1 MMSIPKYILFDV
13 ENVLF
18 PATELY
24 LDSLKIVLAKS
35 TNGKY
40 ILKTD
45 ALMASEFGTMSYS
58 DVFDF
63 LHTGTGFARF
73 TSDQKAVLANRLFVQ
88 TEYLIQHSDLI
99 KTRNESLELFRW
111 LTDSGFKLAI
121 CTNLPQ
127 SILMNYLVAVGYEP
141 FFEVIVAP
149 DKFEK
154 TESFILWPKPSIE
167 LYRKTMNMLSANEE
181 DILTIEGTSSGIAAA
196 KIAKIRF
203 IATNSPNQINL
214 VNIKEAFIKMGVI
227 TEQ

>member
-1 MMSIPKYILFDV
+1 MSIPKYILFDV

-40 ILKTD
+40 ILKSD

-58 DVFDF
+58 DVYDF
-63 LHTGTGFARF
+63 LHNATGFSRF
-73 TSDQKAVLANRLFVQ
+73 TSDQKAILANRLYVQ
-88 TEYLIQHSDLI
+88 TEYLIQHSNLI

>member
-1 MMSIPKYILFDV
+1 MSIPKYILFDV

-127 SILMNYLVAVGYEP
+127 SILRLEWRQQRRV
-141 FFEVIVAP
+141 
-149 DKFEK
+149 
-154 TESFILWPKPSIE
+154 FIFKAIFTYVTVVYIQMHGKPQFQ
-167 LYRKTMNMLSANEE
+167 N
-181 DILTIEGTSSGIAAA
+181 DIW
-196 KIAKIRF
+196 
-203 IATNSPNQINL
+203 
-214 VNIKEAFIKMGVI
+214 
-227 TEQ
+227 